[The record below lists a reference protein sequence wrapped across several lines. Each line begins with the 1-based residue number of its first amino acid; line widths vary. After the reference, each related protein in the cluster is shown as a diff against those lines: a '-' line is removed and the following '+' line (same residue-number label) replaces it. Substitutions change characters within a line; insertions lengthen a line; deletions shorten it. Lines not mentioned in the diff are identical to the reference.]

1 MIAMEQCAMSTDN
14 VIVEAECPACG
25 GFLET
30 PDNPTDSSPVTCSLC
45 GRSLGTY
52 GELKRQ
58 AIGAAEDKGG
68 SVAIAIS
75 ELHGSPGPD

>member
-1 MIAMEQCAMSTDN
+1 MSSEN
-14 VIVEAECPACG
+14 VTVEAECPACG

-52 GELKRQ
+52 GELKRR
-58 AIGAAEDKGG
+58 AAGAVKDEVVKNVGKAFKG
-68 SVAIAIS
+68 V
-75 ELHGSPGPD
+75 D

>member
-1 MIAMEQCAMSTDN
+1 MIAMEQFVLSSEN

-52 GELKRQ
+52 GELKRR
-58 AIGAAEDKGG
+58 AAGAVKDEVIKDVRKALKG
-68 SVAIAIS
+68 V
-75 ELHGSPGPD
+75 D